1 MPLFYFLLRA
11 GRDNIP
17 DREGIEFPDQET
29 AHAHAFAVARELMRN
44 REMKTRAW
52 RIKVRDEDL
61 RPSSEVLFA
70 TADDSIAHLQ
80 PPYRQSVEALSNSTA
95 NLFDVVD
102 QVQMTLSNVR
112 ETLARADEMMAQLRQ
127 HISEVVHEPHP
138 AITRT
143 QPALKRKEGRP

>member
-11 GRDNIP
+11 GRDNVP

-29 AHAHAFAVARELMRN
+29 AHAHALEVARELMRN
-44 REMKTRAW
+44 REIKTRAW
-52 RIKVRDEDL
+52 RIAVRDEDL
-61 RPSSEVLFA
+61 QPCSEVLFA

-80 PPYRQSVEALSNSTA
+80 PAYRHTVEALSNSTA

-112 ETLARADEMMAQLRQ
+112 ETLARADEMMARLRQ
-127 HISEVVHEPHP
+127 HISD
-138 AITRT
+138 
-143 QPALKRKEGRP
+143 RKEG

>member
-11 GRDNIP
+11 GRDSVP

-29 AHAHAFAVARELMRN
+29 AHAHALEVARELMRN
-44 REMKTRAW
+44 REIKTRAW
-52 RIKVRDEDL
+52 RIAVRDEDL
-61 RPSSEVLFA
+61 RPCSEVLFA

-80 PPYRQSVEALSNSTA
+80 PPYRHSIESLSNSTA

-127 HISEVVHEPHP
+127 HISE
-138 AITRT
+138 
-143 QPALKRKEGRP
+143 RKEGRP